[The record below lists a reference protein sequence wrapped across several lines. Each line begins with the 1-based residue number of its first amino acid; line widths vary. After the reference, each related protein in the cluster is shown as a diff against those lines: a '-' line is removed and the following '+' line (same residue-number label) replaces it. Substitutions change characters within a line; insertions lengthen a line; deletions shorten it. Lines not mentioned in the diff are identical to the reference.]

1 MASRKDFFLRI
12 AKSMSTGDIGHVAE
26 WFTEDFKLHDP
37 SIGGFRS
44 GHDGAR
50 DMLRSLAEHVPCARI
65 DVLDM
70 VEEGNKVAMRR
81 HFSGKKDGT
90 PVYLSA
96 VAIYRFDGDRIAE
109 DWGIAAQA
117 EWPMTANSA
126 DHPTEAD
133 GMDCRVKPGNDGSR
147 TGPINLTSL

>member
-1 MASRKDFFLRI
+1 MLSSSKDFFLRL
-12 AKSMSTGDIGHVAE
+12 ARSMSAGDIGHVAE

-50 DMLRSLAEHVPCARI
+50 DMLRSLAEHVPCAQI

-70 VEEGNKVAMRR
+70 VEEGNKVAVRLP
-81 HFSGKKDGT
+81 FSGKKDGR

-109 DWGIAAQA
+109 DWGIAAKA
-117 EWPMTANSA
+117 EGQRRRQGP
-126 DHPTEAD
+126 
-133 GMDCRVKPGNDGSR
+133 KPDRGR
-147 TGPINLTSL
+147 AAAALMPESLPALLAA